1 MRRVRCIDV
10 FSASFII
17 AATAAEEFIYH
28 DTLDVLVALLHSAGE
43 DRHLVRFRK
52 DGFVGAYKTLPSR
65 LKT

>member
-17 AATAAEEFIYH
+17 AATAAGESIYH

-43 DRHLVRFRK
+43 NVSL
-52 DGFVGAYKTLPSR
+52 FVSARMTSSAR
-65 LKT
+65 TRRSHFV